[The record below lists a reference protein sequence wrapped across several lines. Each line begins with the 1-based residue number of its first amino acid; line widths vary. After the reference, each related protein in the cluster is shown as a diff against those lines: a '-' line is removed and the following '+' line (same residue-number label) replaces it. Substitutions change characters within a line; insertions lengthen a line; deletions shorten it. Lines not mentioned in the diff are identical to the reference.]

1 MMFSVG
7 PRKLAKVL
15 SLTFKRW
22 TTYQATLNPLSAAQT
37 PEDEDGPRPTN
48 ATVAVPETNSHHAD
62 GIPESVILNSF
73 HDISLPERVRRST
86 PLAAIYPDSTT
97 SDIDSNQPGT
107 SFLLVDD
114 NPINLKILIT
124 YMKKLRLP
132 YRTATNG
139 QQAVDL
145 FREGNGLY
153 KCVFMDIS
161 MPVMDGFEATR
172 HIRSTEMEKGLH
184 RCTIFA
190 LTGLASADAQQ
201 EAFTSGIDLFLTKPV
216 KLAEL
221 SQILS
226 ARFGAIEN

>member
-1 MMFSVG
+1 
-7 PRKLAKVL
+7 LAKVL
-15 SLTFKRW
+15 ALTFKRW
-22 TTYQATLNPLSAAQT
+22 TTYQATLNPITLSAAQT
-37 PEDEDGPRPTN
+37 AEDEDGLGAINTAIDTPN
-48 ATVAVPETNSHHAD
+48 TNSSAD
-62 GIPESVILNSF
+62 RTPDSIMSSSLHEIP
-73 HDISLPERVRRST
+73 LPERIRRST
-86 PLAAIYPDSTT
+86 PLTASYTDWT
-97 SDIDSNQPGT
+97 SDIDLEKPGT

-114 NPINLKILIT
+114 NPINLKILTT

-139 QQAVDL
+139 QQAADL
-145 FREGNGLY
+145 FREGSGLY

-172 HIRSTEMEKGLH
+172 QIRSTEMEKSLH

-226 ARFGAIEN
+226 ARNLAQ

>member
-1 MMFSVG
+1 MMS
-7 PRKLAKVL
+7 
-15 SLTFKRW
+15 
-22 TTYQATLNPLSAAQT
+22 
-37 PEDEDGPRPTN
+37 
-48 ATVAVPETNSHHAD
+48 
-62 GIPESVILNSF
+62 SF
-73 HDISLPERVRRST
+73 HEISLPERVRRPT
-86 PLAAIYPDSTT
+86 PLMTT
-97 SDIDSNQPGT
+97 SYADTGCDIDLERPGT

-114 NPINLKILIT
+114 NPINLKILAT

-145 FREGNGLY
+145 FRDGGGQY

-172 HIRSTEMEKGLH
+172 QIRSSETEKRLH

-190 LTGLASADAQQ
+190 LTGLASADAQK

-226 ARFGAIEN
+226 ARNLAQ